1 MVRRIKKAP
10 TGIGAKQNIYK
21 VIIPQ
26 EGRNMT
32 ENVKYTLESTIDN
45 SERELFQVD
54 DDLERMER
62 ELNELS
68 IYRFN
73 LVKNINEHKQ
83 VLLELYP
90 KEE

>member
-1 MVRRIKKAP
+1 MI
-10 TGIGAKQNIYK
+10 
-21 VIIPQ
+21 
-26 EGRNMT
+26 ES
-32 ENVKYTLESTIDN
+32 VKYTLESTIDN
-45 SERELFQVD
+45 SERELFQID

-73 LVKNINEHKQ
+73 LVRTIEEHKR
-83 VLLELYP
+83 VLLELYL

>member
-1 MVRRIKKAP
+1 MI
-10 TGIGAKQNIYK
+10 
-21 VIIPQ
+21 
-26 EGRNMT
+26 ES
-32 ENVKYTLESTIDN
+32 VKYTLESTIDN

-73 LVKNINEHKQ
+73 LVKNIEEHKR
-83 VLLELYP
+83 VLLDLYFN
-90 KEE
+90 EEG

>member
-1 MVRRIKKAP
+1 MI
-10 TGIGAKQNIYK
+10 
-21 VIIPQ
+21 
-26 EGRNMT
+26 ES
-32 ENVKYTLESTIDN
+32 VKYTLESTIDN
-45 SERELFQVD
+45 SERELFQID

-73 LVKNINEHKQ
+73 LVKTIEEHKR
-83 VLLELYP
+83 VLLDLYL

>member
-1 MVRRIKKAP
+1 MI
-10 TGIGAKQNIYK
+10 
-21 VIIPQ
+21 
-26 EGRNMT
+26 ES
-32 ENVKYTLESTIDN
+32 VKYTLESTIDN
-45 SERELFQVD
+45 SERELFQID

-73 LVKNINEHKQ
+73 LVKNIEEHKR
-83 VLLELYP
+83 VLLELYL